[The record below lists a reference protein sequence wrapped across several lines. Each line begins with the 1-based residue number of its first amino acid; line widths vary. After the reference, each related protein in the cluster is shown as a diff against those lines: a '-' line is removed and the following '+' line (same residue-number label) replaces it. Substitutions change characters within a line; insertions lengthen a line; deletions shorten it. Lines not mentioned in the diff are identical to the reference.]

1 MFRKKPK
8 TIGDLLNQV
17 LRHGGLE
24 IPLCQRRLLGAWE
37 DVAGE
42 VAAKY
47 TESKYI
53 KNQTLFV
60 KIGNPALRAD
70 LAMMKARLIKELNS
84 RVGSFVISDIR
95 IC

>member
-1 MFRKKPK
+1 MFRKKPR

-17 LRHGGLE
+17 MRQEGLE
-24 IPLCQRRLLGAWE
+24 VPLCQRRLVGAWE
-37 DVAGE
+37 EVAGD
-42 VAAKY
+42 VVAKY
-47 TESKYI
+47 TEYKYI

-60 KIGNPALRAD
+60 KISNPALRSD
-70 LAMMKARLIKELNS
+70 LSMMKAKLIKELNS